1 VAFDTH
7 GRAPNLEASKLT
19 GFVDRR
25 LPSACADPR
34 CLSVRQNW
42 CRIGVEL
49 EPAPLTDILAQ
60 IVEDKKLEVA
70 QAKLLKPIEQL
81 KEEAEA
87 AASVRNFFRAL
98 TQPKNTMRAIAEVKK
113 ASPSAGVIREDF
125 DPVAIAKAYEANGA
139 AAISCLTDG
148 KYFQGKLEY
157 LTAIKDAVSIP
168 VLRKDFI
175 IDEYQVYE
183 AKAAGAD
190 AILLIGECLELPQMI
205 DLMIL
210 ATELRLTTLLEVH
223 DVENLLKVRPHVGF
237 PHPSYC
243 LLGINNR
250 NLKTMTTDLSHT
262 LRMAEMVEDT
272 SILVSESGIRTHE
285 DVIKLHNAGIDR
297 ILVGEHLMRQPDPGV
312 ALKALLHGDEATE

>member
-1 VAFDTH
+1 
-7 GRAPNLEASKLT
+7 
-19 GFVDRR
+19 
-25 LPSACADPR
+25 
-34 CLSVRQNW
+34 
-42 CRIGVEL
+42 
-49 EPAPLTDILAQ
+49 
-60 IVEDKKLEVA
+60 
-70 QAKLLKPIEQL
+70 
-81 KEEAEA
+81 
-87 AASVRNFFRAL
+87 
-98 TQPKNTMRAIAEVKK
+98 
-113 ASPSAGVIREDF
+113 
-125 DPVAIAKAYEANGA
+125 
-139 AAISCLTDG
+139 
-148 KYFQGKLEY
+148 
-157 LTAIKDAVSIP
+157 
-168 VLRKDFI
+168 
-175 IDEYQVYE
+175 
-183 AKAAGAD
+183 
-190 AILLIGECLELPQMI
+190 MI